1 MPADW
6 NRLQVGI
13 LLLEQPD
20 PDQDQCPE
28 EQQSVAYPYKSILCV
43 E

>member
-1 MPADW
+1 MLADW
-6 NRLQVGI
+6 NRRQVGI

-20 PDQDQCPE
+20 PDQDRFPE
-28 EQQSVAYPYKSILCV
+28 EQQSAAYLYKSILCV